1 MKGDEIK
8 KILVM
13 VITFDSA
20 LLFFWVQDVSR
31 PSLKAPK
38 ALRVPDR
45 WRPLSPIM
53 PCPVSDSC

>member
-1 MKGDEIK
+1 MKL
-8 KILVM
+8 KILVT

-20 LLFFWVQDVSR
+20 LLFYLVQDASR